1 MTPSWFTGI
10 SSNDD
15 PDVWIPMMMTNAVLT
30 GETVRNANTSSLYV
44 FGRLKPGVTAAQA
57 SEDIARVYRDLP
69 RTAVHVDD
77 QRGEVVP
84 MSKGVQTLRPRF
96 ERPLLILFGV
106 VGLLLLLACA
116 NLAAL
121 LTARAAARYRE
132 IAVRLS
138 LGASGARLARQF
150 LTETL
155 LLAGLGG
162 IAGLLVAWWGTSLL
176 IAIVTSSTRRLP
188 LHFALDWRIVA
199 FTSVVSI
206 LTAILFGLL
215 ATFPSQNPVGKRLSF
230 DSTFQEQNAVDIV
243 GVVRDVRYNNLRRA
257 SPSTIYL
264 PLQQAP
270 TPRVDLQVRTS
281 VHPTVVAAQIQEA
294 IRRYAPGGRV
304 VHTVTLDRL
313 VEDSIAGSPARAAG
327 GLLRRAR
334 ALAVRC
340 WTLWHHGVQREST
353 HERNRGAPGPGC
365 VHRAC
370 AVDGAPRGAGARRDR
385 RGGGIPVAL
394 MAAGVVR
401 GLLFGLTPTDP
412 LSLTAATVALMLIA
426 LLAGSLPARRAC
438 RVEPIQALRCE

>member
-1 MTPSWFTGI
+1 
-10 SSNDD
+10 
-15 PDVWIPMMMTNAVLT
+15 MMMTNAVLT

-215 ATFPSQNPVGKRLSF
+215 ATS
-230 DSTFQEQNAVDIV
+230 
-243 GVVRDVRYNNLRRA
+243 LRRIRSA
-257 SPSTIYL
+257 NGSPSIRRFRSRMPSTSLGSFGMSAITIY
-264 PLQQAP
+264 
-270 TPRVDLQVRTS
+270 
-281 VHPTVVAAQIQEA
+281 
-294 IRRYAPGGRV
+294 
-304 VHTVTLDRL
+304 
-313 VEDSIAGSPARAAG
+313 G
-327 GLLRRAR
+327 GLLPLRSTFPCNRP
-334 ALAVRC
+334 
-340 WTLWHHGVQREST
+340 QPREST
-353 HERNRGAPGPGC
+353 SKCG
-365 VHRAC
+365 HRSIQRSSRHRSRK
-370 AVDGAPRGAGARRDR
+370 PSAGTPQV
-385 RGGGIPVAL
+385 GGWFT
-394 MAAGVVR
+394 R
-401 GLLFGLTPTDP
+401 
-412 LSLTAATVALMLIA
+412 
-426 LLAGSLPARRAC
+426 
-438 RVEPIQALRCE
+438 